1 MRKLTFKNHL
11 FSLAAICGLVVVFAS
26 CANEDVV
33 QNLNGT
39 DSDKNLTI
47 FSTGEDPITR
57 TSMESN
63 GTFYWEAG
71 DKIWVKDDD
80 GAWQKS
86 SNSPTS
92 KTASFKF
99 KVPGKFTQSNTYK
112 VYYPGQ
118 NGSQNQVTIS
128 ANQTQTE
135 PNSTAHFGTS
145 GDCGTANAT
154 WSNAKGGFA
163 FTLDHQAA
171 YLIFQ
176 PYTSNTV
183 LHDCYLTKIEV
194 TSNNDITDT
203 YTLTPSTG
211 ALTGTGSGNQ
221 IILTTK
227 GSGTYVNGFP
237 LTNSTASVTTNGAY
251 MVIKPGKRRLRIRYW
266 IKDINTNVEGT
277 ITKLLSPV
285 TFVKNKYYNIT
296 SDLNIREYDGH
307 HYYMWDAA
315 QNFWSGHEW
324 DSADPWQPTLNGESD
339 IHYPHSNLD
348 PRWHNTSIASPSNP
362 CDASTALF
370 QTVPSA
376 NELSWYDMCGD
387 PRWDSDELWT
397 TMGGLYKGGMWF
409 KKLSRISLDQ
419 GVTIAQMKTR
429 DINNVDMRTHTII
442 PMTIPYY
449 NTTIGHTLPSVS
461 DQSDYFYLP
470 ALGLYSNGSLSGV
483 GQAGAYWSS
492 TAAPT
497 GDNGRAWSM
506 GFSSTSIDLNDFGSR
521 RYNGFIAAPFTSS
534 PTGSGPFFE

>member
-80 GAWQKS
+80 GAWQES

-339 IHYPHSNLD
+339 THYPHSNLD

-397 TMGGLYKGGMWF
+397 TMGGIYKGGMWF

-442 PMTIPYY
+442 IMTTPYY

-497 GDNGRAWSM
+497 GENGRAWSM
-506 GFSSTSIDLNDFGSR
+506 SFSSTSIDLNDFGSG

>member
-63 GTFYWEAG
+63 GTFYWESG

-80 GAWQKS
+80 GAWQES

-154 WSNAKGGFA
+154 WSNSKGGFA

-339 IHYPHSNLD
+339 THYPHSNLD

-376 NELSWYDMCGD
+376 NELSWYDVCGD

-442 PMTIPYY
+442 IMTTPYY

-497 GDNGRAWSM
+497 GDNGCAWSM
-506 GFSSTSIDLNDFGSR
+506 SFSSTSIDLNDFGSGR
-521 RYNGFIAAPFTSS
+521 NNGFIAAPFTSS